1 MDRTCKVKCVIV
13 KAMNIIAEMNANA
26 SRKWHPEKETVGVCF
41 LLPPDFESHF
51 QTLSIE
57 IHMNGYDMKKVP
69 AYKFIV
75 NNEKHAIY
83 CKVEPEGKEEKFKDI
98 TFGTMIDM
106 LEKIKN
112 GEGVE

>member
-26 SRKWHPEKETVGVCF
+26 SRKWHPEKEMVGICF
-41 LLPPDFESHF
+41 LLPPDCESHF
-51 QTLSIE
+51 QVLSIE
-57 IHMNGYDMKKVP
+57 LFMNGYSAKKP
-69 AYKFIV
+69 YTYKFIV

-83 CKVEPEGKEEKFKDI
+83 CKVDGENKEEKFKDI

-112 GEGVE
+112 GEGID